1 MKTKSFTG
9 IGFNFQAHD
18 AFATESQGPVQN
30 RTNEH
35 LVSSDK
41 AIVAARK
48 LLLNAIKNVQE
59 GRQPQ
64 HVMRDPK
71 LNHFSHLVVLSE
83 LVPASTDLKQFVR
96 DRAANSQ

>member
-1 MKTKSFTG
+1 
-9 IGFNFQAHD
+9 
-18 AFATESQGPVQN
+18 VQN

-48 LLLNAIKNVQE
+48 LLLNAIKDVKE

-71 LNHFSHLVVLSE
+71 LNDFSHLVVLSE
-83 LVPASTDLKQFVR
+83 LVPSSTDLKQFVR
-96 DRAANSQ
+96 DRAADSQRQQPALA

>member
-1 MKTKSFTG
+1 
-9 IGFNFQAHD
+9 
-18 AFATESQGPVQN
+18 
-30 RTNEH
+30 
-35 LVSSDK
+35 
-41 AIVAARK
+41 
-48 LLLNAIKNVQE
+48 VQE

-96 DRAANSQ
+96 DLAANSQ

>member
-18 AFATESQGPVQN
+18 AFATESQGPVQD

-41 AIVAARK
+41 AIIAARK
-48 LLLNAIKNVQE
+48 LLSNAIRDVKE

-64 HVMRDPK
+64 HVVKDAK
-71 LNHFSHLVVLSE
+71 ANHFPHLVVFSE
-83 LVPASTDLKQFVR
+83 LVPAATDLKQFVR
-96 DRAANSQ
+96 DRATKSL